1 MAWRLLKRISYPWN
15 ERLDLFSCGH
25 ATLLE
30 ALSVRPL
37 VRWSVTFKLIICVW
51 GCVNTWQ
58 EWLGV
63 GLGWGWRL
71 DAPVHPSATIL
82 WPRVTCSLRFLI
94 AWRTFVWELD
104 VALQYNVSFKSCI
117 SRINQ
122 WTSWK
127 RHAQA
132 VVDVL
137 LVSCPSV
144 QCIRWSLV
152 LAGWS
157 FRSCLQN
164 YIFCIRWTDWSLH
177 WLVQLANSTNF
188 DTLSKRRQRIDRLV

>member
-1 MAWRLLKRISYPWN
+1 MTFCLN
-15 ERLDLFSCGH
+15 
-25 ATLLE
+25 
-30 ALSVRPL
+30 L
-37 VRWSVTFKLIICVW
+37 VRIHFASRSDSNYII
-51 GCVNTWQ
+51 GTWKV
-58 EWLGV
+58 LGARFFRKSS
-63 GLGWGWRL
+63 WWTQ
-71 DAPVHPSATIL
+71 PTVHPSATIL